1 VYRSMRLMLLAA
13 TLLVLAGLL
22 PGAFACAPAEPTTP
36 PPAEQPEAPDVS
48 PMDVDDRRSA
58 FPADFPLE
66 IPVAAGRVTAAE
78 VATGTATGLYSY
90 ELEVDAP
97 ADTVIAWYR
106 TVYSG
111 ARWQQVAEE
120 RSGSAL
126 SGLSFAKGGLGS
138 IVRVEAQSG
147 VTVVRVDFGDR
158 TLVEQPTF

>member
-1 VYRSMRLMLLAA
+1 VSRLLRLMTRPVL
-13 TLLVLAGLL
+13 LLVGAGLC
-22 PGAFACAPAEPTTP
+22 AAAVACAPSEPVAS
-36 PPAEQPEAPDVS
+36 PPAEQTEAPEVT
-48 PMDVDDRRSA
+48 PMGVDDRRSA
-58 FPADFPLE
+58 FPVDFPLE

-78 VATGTATGLYSY
+78 VATGTVTGLYSY

-111 ARWQQVAEE
+111 AQWQQVAEE

-138 IVRVEAQSG
+138 IVRVEGQSD